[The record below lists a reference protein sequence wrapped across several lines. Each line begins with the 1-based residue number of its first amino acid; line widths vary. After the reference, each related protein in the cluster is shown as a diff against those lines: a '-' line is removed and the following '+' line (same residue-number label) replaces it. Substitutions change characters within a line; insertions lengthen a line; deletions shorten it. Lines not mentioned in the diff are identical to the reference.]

1 MLLLCFAN
9 IQHVSKNCI
18 VVSVRTFVSNFM
30 NFSKFWYV
38 DGKVAEIACCIF
50 HPTWRGNLTQ
60 FWHKHK
66 CTIFFETRYI
76 CTVYTVSPKVYCLM
90 FDNNFG
96 KCAPIIKILLSSDS
110 WENSLCAHT
119 KTSTSA
125 VKFENPKMLLIFTAS
140 STNCWHVPDD
150 TLRTSFNIWQ
160 YLDRLSQDCSQW
172 VTDYHFEVC
181 QTTSQINS

>member
-1 MLLLCFAN
+1 MAKWLKLHAVYST
-9 IQHVSKNCI
+9 QPDV
-18 VVSVRTFVSNFM
+18 
-30 NFSKFWYV
+30 
-38 DGKVAEIACCIF
+38 EIWPSSDRNTNA
-50 HPTWRGNLTQ
+50 Q
-60 FWHKHK
+60 F
-66 CTIFFETRYI
+66 FFETRYI
-76 CTVYTVSPKVYCLM
+76 CTVYTVSQKVYRLM